1 MSETDYPEISD
12 AFVDQLF
19 ADMKRLGARVYPEEG
34 IPMFLVA
41 EDMSASAA
49 ETDGRTSPNGVLLA
63 SAFAQIIAGLKQRK
77 PDLDAGDIASA
88 VELLADRYFLAFA
101 VPPFSQ
107 IEDLHP
113 AGSNN

>member
-1 MSETDYPEISD
+1 MSDTDYPEISD

-19 ADMKRLGARVYPEEG
+19 ADMKRLGERVYPEEG

-41 EDMSASAA
+41 EDMS
-49 ETDGRTSPNGVLLA
+49 GSPVDTADVSSPSGVLLA
-63 SAFAQIIAGLKQRK
+63 SAFAQIISGLRRRK

-107 IEDLHP
+107 IAELHP
-113 AGSNN
+113 VGSTN